1 MRSKVAEVEVD
12 DIAFID
18 LRAERSDSSCPRSL
32 LSGALPIPG
41 ASTITAVAPNTIAPN
56 TVAPNTV
63 HYVWGWGPS

>member
-32 LSGALPIPG
+32 LSGALPTPG
-41 ASTITAVAPNTIAPN
+41 ASTTITAVAPNTIAPN
-56 TVAPNTV
+56 TM
-63 HYVWGWGPS
+63 HYVWDWGPS